1 MGSSMKRL
9 GFSYRVKA
17 GIELP
22 EADVDFLIE
31 LSKRH
36 YDFTCKNLSVP
47 GRGAILNGMKNSVED
62 GVAKINLDSREVNLL
77 LKVLELPHD
86 RDDLVEGFV
95 ELFQAIKAEAE
106 RLDVQA

>member
-1 MGSSMKRL
+1 MKRL